1 MVDFCNEPVSG
12 SVYIQ
17 NTDPKGHRIRIQIR
31 RTFAGLNFPVPII
44 YMERNQKISFI
55 VKFVIVV
62 VQDGSGDEGVE
73 LREGKQ
79 DQTTP
84 NVKKRHK

>member
-1 MVDFCNEPVSG
+1 
-12 SVYIQ
+12 
-17 NTDPKGHRIRIQIR
+17 
-31 RTFAGLNFPVPII
+31 
-44 YMERNQKISFI
+44 MEKNQKISFI
-55 VKFVIVV
+55 VKIVIVV